1 MQEILEFARQNAF
14 MSGLW
19 VVLLVALIVTWI
31 RSKSSPVKDMSTHQ
45 ATVWVNKENGVFV
58 DIRNQDDFRK
68 AHIHGAKSLP
78 LTQIKQKNVSAIEK
92 YKDAPIVV
100 VCNSGATARG
110 AAMQLTQQGFAN
122 VAVLAGGMNAWR
134 NEKLPVASGK

>member
-1 MQEILEFARQNAF
+1 MQEIIEFARQNAF

-19 VVLLVALIVTWI
+19 VVLLVALVVTWI
-31 RSKSSPVKDMSTHQ
+31 RSKSSPVKDVSTHQ
-45 ATVWVNKENGVFV
+45 ATVWVNRENGLFV
-58 DIRNQDDFRK
+58 DIRSQDEFRK

-78 LTQIKQKNVSAIEK
+78 AAQIKQKSVSAIEK
-92 YKDAPIVV
+92 HKDDPIVI
-100 VCNSGATARG
+100 VCNTGATARG
-110 AAMQLTQQGFAN
+110 AAIQLTQQGFTK

>member
-1 MQEILEFARQNAF
+1 MQEIIEFARQNAV

-19 VVLLVALIVTWI
+19 VVLLVALIVTWL
-31 RSKSSPVKDMSTHQ
+31 RSKSSPVKDLSTHQ
-45 ATVWVNKENGVFV
+45 ATVWVNKEDGIFI
-58 DIRNQDDFRK
+58 DIRNPDDFRK
-68 AHIHGAKSLP
+68 AHIHGAKSVP

-110 AAMQLTQQGFAN
+110 AAMQLTQQGFN
-122 VAVLAGGMNAWR
+122 KVAVLAGGINAWR

>member
-31 RSKSSPVKDMSTHQ
+31 RAKSSPVKDLSNHQ
-45 ATVWVNKENGVFV
+45 ATVWVNRENGIFV
-58 DIRNQDDFRK
+58 DIRSQDEFRK
-68 AHIHGAKSLP
+68 AHIHGAKSVP
-78 LTQIKQKNVSAIEK
+78 ATQIKQKNISAIEK
-92 YKDAPIVV
+92 FKDAPIVL

-110 AAMQLTQQGFAN
+110 AAMQLTQQGFTK

-134 NEKLPVASGK
+134 NDKLPVASGK